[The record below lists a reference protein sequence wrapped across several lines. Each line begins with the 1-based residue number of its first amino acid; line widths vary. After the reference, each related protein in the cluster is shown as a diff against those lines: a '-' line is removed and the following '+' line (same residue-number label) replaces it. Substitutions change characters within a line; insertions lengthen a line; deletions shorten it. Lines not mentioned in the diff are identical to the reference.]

1 MEKFERE
8 RETDGEMDGC
18 YIPNNPHYGLVELQ
32 GAGGGTSPA
41 VLGATYTSTGGVQVP
56 AGLGSGGAYWSPED
70 MGSFSL
76 PPLDLDPLPSLF
88 PFSPCPAA
96 NYK

>member
-1 MEKFERE
+1 
-8 RETDGEMDGC
+8 MDGC
-18 YIPNNPHYGLVELQ
+18 YIPNNPHYGLVEFQ
-32 GAGGGTSPA
+32 GAGGGPSPT
-41 VLGATYTSTGGVQVP
+41 VLGGTYSSTGGIQVP
-56 AGLGSGGAYWSPED
+56 AGLGSGGAYWSQED

-88 PFSPCPAA
+88 PLSPCSAA

>member
-1 MEKFERE
+1 
-8 RETDGEMDGC
+8 MDGC

-32 GAGGGTSPA
+32 GAGGGPSPA
-41 VLGATYTSTGGVQVP
+41 VLGGTYGSSGGVQVP
-56 AGLGSGGAYWSPED
+56 TGLGSGGAYWSPED

-88 PFSPCPAA
+88 PFSPCSAA

>member
-1 MEKFERE
+1 
-8 RETDGEMDGC
+8 MDGC

-32 GAGGGTSPA
+32 GAGGGPSAA
-41 VLGATYTSTGGVQVP
+41 VLGGTYTSTGGIQVP